1 VSGRFLRRA
10 AALDNGASLIVE
22 KLVTKAVLGKN
33 LINDGDRI
41 LIAVSGGKDSTVLS
55 WALAAIRPAIKKDYT
70 LVALHISSDFCACCK
85 KTALAARLT
94 EWGIPFIDIFVPII
108 GRLKAGKKMNCY
120 WCSTQRRAE
129 LLRYA
134 MEHHFNK
141 IALGHHLDDI
151 IETFFMNLTAKG
163 ELSSMPILLVYRKY
177 PVSLIRPL
185 AYLEE
190 REVIAC
196 AAEKDI
202 LKAVCTCPFGLH
214 SKRRDIRARIADFIG
229 DAPGIAADADGNAGA
244 VKRRILKA
252 LDAGGLNVMSLEESA
267 DQYQQVKKSSPRIQD
282 HSTYTNKRDAFGQKV
297 RVVRG
302 SLSSNLS

>member
-1 VSGRFLRRA
+1 MSGRFLRRA
-10 AALDNGASLIVE
+10 AALENGASRVVE

-55 WALAAIRPAIKKDYT
+55 WALSAIRPAIKKDYA
-70 LVALHISSDFCACCK
+70 LAALHISSDFCACCK
-85 KTALAARLT
+85 KSALAARLA
-94 EWGIPFIDIFVPII
+94 EWDIPFTDVFVPII
-108 GRLKAGKKMNCY
+108 GRLKEGKKMNCY

-134 MEHHFNK
+134 TEHRFNK

-151 IETFFMNLTAKG
+151 IETFFMNLTEKG
-163 ELSSMPILLVYRKY
+163 ELSAMPILLAYRKY
-177 PVSLIRPL
+177 AVSLIRPL

-202 LKAVCTCPFGLH
+202 LKAACTCPFGLH
-214 SKRRDIRARIADFIG
+214 SKRRDMRARIADFIAIG
-229 DAPGIAADADGNAGA
+229 DNAADADADGRAGA

-252 LDAGGLNVMSLEESA
+252 LDAGGLNVVS
-267 DQYQQVKKSSPRIQD
+267 
-282 HSTYTNKRDAFGQKV
+282 
-297 RVVRG
+297 
-302 SLSSNLS
+302 